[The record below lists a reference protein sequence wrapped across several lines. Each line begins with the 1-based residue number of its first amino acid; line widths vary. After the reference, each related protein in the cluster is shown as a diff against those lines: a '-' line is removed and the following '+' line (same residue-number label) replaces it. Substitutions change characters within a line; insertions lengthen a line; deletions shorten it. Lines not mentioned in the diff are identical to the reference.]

1 MRAFGVAVALA
12 VGLLWAT
19 SGTQRERALLTP
31 DAPPS
36 LAQLRACE
44 SNAAAHP
51 DDAEATR
58 SLAQA
63 YLDGEQPGFALG
75 TIEAAPAPTRGDP
88 RTRHL
93 EARALLELGRNDD
106 ALAAESR
113 VVAACAAA
121 ADAAGCTP
129 VLVASAQRRVTIL
142 QEMLA
147 LGVEDTRA
155 HPEASLVA
163 YQNATREARVT
174 TF

>member
-19 SGTQRERALLTP
+19 SGTQRERTLLASVT
-31 DAPPS
+31 PPS
-36 LAQLRACE
+36 LDQLRACE
-44 SNAAAHP
+44 ANAAAHP

-58 SLAQA
+58 ALAQA
-63 YLDGEQPGFALG
+63 YLDGQQPGFALG
-75 TIEAAPAPTRGDP
+75 IIEAAPAPTRGDP

-93 EARALLELGRNDD
+93 EARALLELGRNDG

-113 VVAACAAA
+113 VVAACSAPANSAA
-121 ADAAGCTP
+121 CTP
-129 VLVASAQRRVTIL
+129 VLVVSAQRRVAIL
-142 QEMLA
+142 EEMLA

-174 TF
+174 AF